1 MKSMFKKNMYE
12 LNELK
17 KLIENDDRAML
28 DAEIADQELSMI
40 SADLK

>member
-1 MKSMFKKNMYE
+1 MFKKNMYE

>member
-1 MKSMFKKNMYE
+1 MFKKNMHE

-28 DAEIADQELSMI
+28 DAEIAEQELSMI

>member
-1 MKSMFKKNMYE
+1 MKSMFKKNMHE

>member
-1 MKSMFKKNMYE
+1 MFKKNMHD

-17 KLIENDDRAML
+17 KMIENDDRAML
-28 DAEIADQELSMI
+28 DAEIANQELSMI

>member
-1 MKSMFKKNMYE
+1 MFKKSMHE

-17 KLIENDDRAML
+17 KMIENDDRAML
-28 DAEIADQELSMI
+28 DAEIVNQELSMI

>member
-1 MKSMFKKNMYE
+1 MFKKNMHE

-17 KLIENDDRAML
+17 KMIENDDRAML

>member
-1 MKSMFKKNMYE
+1 MFKKNIHE

-17 KLIENDDRAML
+17 KMIENDDRAML
-28 DAEIADQELSMI
+28 DAEIANQELSMI

>member
-1 MKSMFKKNMYE
+1 MFKKNMHE

-17 KLIENDDRAML
+17 KMIANDDRAML
-28 DAEIADQELSMI
+28 DAEIANQELSMI

>member
-1 MKSMFKKNMYE
+1 MFKKNMHE

-17 KLIENDDRAML
+17 KMIENDDRVML
-28 DAEIADQELSMI
+28 DAEIANQELSMI

>member
-1 MKSMFKKNMYE
+1 MFKKNMHE

-17 KLIENDDRAML
+17 KMIENDDRAML
-28 DAEIADQELSMI
+28 DAEIANQELSMI

>member
-1 MKSMFKKNMYE
+1 MFKKNMHE

>member
-1 MKSMFKKNMYE
+1 MLKKNMHE

-17 KLIENDDRAML
+17 KMIENDDRAML
-28 DAEIADQELSMI
+28 DAEIANQELSMI

>member
-1 MKSMFKKNMYE
+1 MFKKNMHE

-28 DAEIADQELSMI
+28 DSEIADQELSMI

>member
-1 MKSMFKKNMYE
+1 MFKKNMHE

-17 KLIENDDRAML
+17 KMIENDDRAIL
-28 DAEIADQELSMI
+28 DAEIANQELSMI

>member
-1 MKSMFKKNMYE
+1 MFKKNMNE

-17 KLIENDDRAML
+17 KMIENDDRAML
-28 DAEIADQELSMI
+28 DAEIANQELSMI

>member
-1 MKSMFKKNMYE
+1 MFKKNMHE

-17 KLIENDDRAML
+17 KMIENDDRAML
-28 DAEIADQELSMI
+28 DAEIDNQELSMI

>member
-1 MKSMFKKNMYE
+1 MFKKNMHE

-28 DAEIADQELSMI
+28 DAEIADQDLSMT

>member
-1 MKSMFKKNMYE
+1 MHE

-17 KLIENDDRAML
+17 KMIENNDRAML
-28 DAEIADQELSMI
+28 DAEIANQELSMI

>member
-1 MKSMFKKNMYE
+1 MFKKNMHE

-17 KLIENDDRAML
+17 KMIENDNRAML
-28 DAEIADQELSMI
+28 DAEIANQELSMI

>member
-1 MKSMFKKNMYE
+1 MFKKNMHE

-17 KLIENDDRAML
+17 KMIENNDRAML
-28 DAEIADQELSMI
+28 DAEIANQELSMI

>member
-1 MKSMFKKNMYE
+1 MHE

-17 KLIENDDRAML
+17 KMIENDDRAML
-28 DAEIADQELSMI
+28 DAEIANPELSMI

>member
-1 MKSMFKKNMYE
+1 MFKKNMHE

-17 KLIENDDRAML
+17 KMIENDDCAML
-28 DAEIADQELSMI
+28 DAEIANQELSMI